1 VLKRKMRL
9 LPTCKLSAELQAKA
23 SDPGRHETFVRH
35 IPNPGY
41 LPNSTKNVPKAAP
54 TVNAVGVTLNPPYE
68 IGDPRKLQLVQQQ
81 LGAAGAAIGG
91 GLDAGALSSN
101 AYLYGAGGVSG
112 TAALTDSHGFAAS
125 DPSADGS
132 AAALQDASGQDGGG
146 GGGGGGT
153 SLSGLGVVPPKIYMK
168 PSSSNLSKHRFKKFD
183 YGALNVR
190 DAYLR
195 FRNTLFGKISL
206 YF

>member
-1 VLKRKMRL
+1 MRL

-41 LPNSTKNVPKAAP
+41 LPNSTRNVPKAAP

-81 LGAAGAAIGG
+81 QQQLGAAGAAVGG
-91 GLDAGALSSN
+91 GLDAGAVSSN

-125 DPSADGS
+125 DLSADGS
-132 AAALQDASGQDGGG
+132 AAALQDVSEQD
-146 GGGGGGT
+146 GGGT
-153 SLSGLGVVPPKIYMK
+153 SLSGLGLVPPKLYMK
-168 PSSSNLSKHRFKKFD
+168 PSSSNLSKQRFKKFD

-190 DAYLR
+190 DASLR
-195 FRNTLFGKISL
+195 FRNTLFAMISL
-206 YF
+206 YL